1 MRMAQ
6 GDDMVTW
13 IEPHLRQFAGRP
25 AFVFGDAQHSY
36 DELLQAMDS
45 WRGVLQRRR
54 IPPGAVVAVIG
65 DYTLDAV
72 ALLFAL
78 MINGNVVVPLTRET
92 AARHQRCFEL
102 ASVRFF
108 FDVGGGVDSDSVR
121 FGTAAAGRDSPLVD
135 RLREQGEPGV
145 VLFTSGTT
153 GDGKGAVLS
162 VATLLKKFRDLPA
175 AHQRPYRTALFLK
188 LDHIGGLNT
197 LFATLFNGGVAIPQA
212 DRSVLAV
219 CASVERHRVE
229 LLPTTPTFLNMLVF
243 TGQQQLHEL
252 GSLKL
257 VTYGTEPMPA
267 STLSAATAALPGVR
281 FKQTYGSTELGIFST
296 RSESSS
302 SPWLQISTNDAQFK
316 VVNDTLWIRSSGAML
331 GYLNA
336 PHPFDA
342 DGWYDTGDQVLVRGD
357 YIRIL
362 GRKSEVINVGGEK
375 VHPAEIESVLLE
387 MENVREAVVYAKA
400 SPVTGHIVG
409 AVLELDQPE
418 SRVQLQRRVFDHCR
432 ERMQAYKVPKFVTVA
447 DQALLGERLKKTRR
461 VAA

>member
-1 MRMAQ
+1 
-6 GDDMVTW
+6 MVTW
-13 IEPHLRQFAGRP
+13 IEPHLRKFAGRP

-36 DELLQAMDS
+36 DELLQAMCA
-45 WRGVLQRRR
+45 WRDELKRRR

-65 DYTLDAV
+65 DYTLDLV
-72 ALLFAL
+72 ALLL
-78 MINGNVVVPLTRET
+78 SLTLNRNVLVPLTRET
-92 AARHQRCFEL
+92 AAQHGRCFEL
-102 ASVRFF
+102 AAVRFF
-108 FDVGGGVDSDSVR
+108 FDFSGGSAR
-121 FGTAAAGRDSPLVD
+121 FGAASAGLDSPLID
-135 RLREQGEPGV
+135 RLRQQGEPGV

-153 GDGKGAVLS
+153 GDAKGAVLGLS
-162 VATLLKKFRDLPA
+162 TLLAKVRGLPA
-175 AHQRPYRTALFLK
+175 ARQRPYRTALFLK

-197 LFATLFNGGVAIPQA
+197 LFATLFNGGVAIPLG
-212 DRSVLAV
+212 DRSVAAV
-219 CASVERHRVE
+219 CAAVARHRIE
-229 LLPTTPTFLNMLVF
+229 LLPTTPTFLNMLAF
-243 TGQQQLHEL
+243 TGLHRLHEL

-267 STLSAATAALPGVR
+267 STLAAATAALPGVR

-302 SPWLQISTNDAQFK
+302 SPWLQIAPDDAEFK
-316 VVNDTLWIRSSGAML
+316 VVNDTLWLRSDGAML

-342 DGWYDTGDQVLVRGD
+342 DGWYDTGDQVLVRGS

-375 VHPAEIESVLLE
+375 VHPAEVESVLLE
-387 MENVREAVVYAKA
+387 MENVREALVYAKA

-409 AVLELDQPE
+409 AVIELAQPE
-418 SRVQLQRRVFDHCR
+418 SRSQLQRRVFEHCSAR
-432 ERMQAYKVPKFVTVA
+432 LPAYQVPKFVTVA
-447 DQALLGERLKKTRR
+447 EKALLGDRLKKARR

>member
-1 MRMAQ
+1 
-6 GDDMVTW
+6 MVTW
-13 IEPHLRQFAGRP
+13 IEPHLRQFAGRT
-25 AFVFGDAQHSY
+25 AIVVGDAQHSY
-36 DELLQAMDS
+36 DELLQAIGS
-45 WRGVLQRRR
+45 WRGELQRRR

-65 DYTLDAV
+65 DYTLDA
-72 ALLFAL
+72 AAL
-78 MINGNVVVPLTRET
+78 MLSLIINGNVVVPLTRET
-92 AARHQRCFEL
+92 ATRHRRCFEM
-102 ASVRFF
+102 AAVRFF
-108 FDVGGGVDSDSVR
+108 FDVGSGRVQ
-121 FGTAAAGRDSPLVD
+121 FGAASAGRDSPLID
-135 RLREQGEPGV
+135 RLRQQGEAGV

-162 VATLLKKFRDLPA
+162 VPKLLKKFQVLPA
-175 AHQRPYRTALFLK
+175 ARRRPYRTALFLK
-188 LDHIGGLNT
+188 PDHIGGLNT
-197 LFATLFNGGVAIPQA
+197 LFATLFNGGVAIPQGH
-212 DRSVLAV
+212 RSVAAV
-219 CASVERHRVE
+219 CDSVQRHRIE
-229 LLPTTPTFLNMLVF
+229 LLPTTPTFLNMLAF
-243 TGQQQLHEL
+243 AGLQKQHEL

-281 FKQTYGSTELGIFST
+281 FKQTYGSTELGILST

-302 SPWLQISTNDAQFK
+302 SPWLQISTKDAQFK

-362 GRKSEVINVGGEK
+362 GRKSELINVGGEK

-387 MENVREAVVYAKA
+387 MDNVREAVVYAKA

-409 AVLELDQPE
+409 AVLELDLPE
-418 SRVQLQRRVFDHCR
+418 PRIQLQRRVFDHCSG
-432 ERMQAYKVPKFVTVA
+432 RMPAYKVPKFVTVA
-447 DQALLGERLKKTRR
+447 DKALLGDRLKKTRS

>member
-1 MRMAQ
+1 
-6 GDDMVTW
+6 MVTW
-13 IEPHLRQFAGRP
+13 IEPHLRQFGGRP

-45 WRGVLQRRR
+45 WHGELKRRR

-65 DYTLDAV
+65 DYTLDVV
-72 ALLFAL
+72 ALLLSLAL
-78 MINGNVVVPLTRET
+78 NRNVVVPLTRET
-92 AARHQRCFEL
+92 AARHRRFFEL
-102 ASVRFF
+102 AAVRFF
-108 FDVGGGVDSDSVR
+108 FDFSGDSVR
-121 FGTAAAGRDSPLVD
+121 FDTASAGLDSPLIE
-135 RLREQGEPGV
+135 RQRQQGEPGV

-153 GDGKGAVLS
+153 GDAKGAVLGLS
-162 VATLLKKFRDLPA
+162 TLLAKFRGLPA
-175 AHQRPYRTALFLK
+175 ARQRPYRTALFLK

-197 LFATLFNGGVAIPQA
+197 LFATLFNGGVAIPQN
-212 DRSVLAV
+212 DRSAVAV
-219 CASVERHRVE
+219 CDSVQRHRIE
-229 LLPTTPTFLNMLVF
+229 LLPTTPTFLNMLAF
-243 TGQQQLHEL
+243 AGLQKLHAL

-302 SPWLQISTNDAQFK
+302 SPWLQISADDAQFK

-342 DGWYDTGDQVLVRGD
+342 DGWFDTGDQVLVRGD

-362 GRKSEVINVGGEK
+362 GRKSELINVGGEK

-409 AVLELDQPE
+409 AVLELDHPE
-418 SRVQLQRRVFDHCR
+418 SRIQLQRRVFDHCSG
-432 ERMQAYKVPKFVTVA
+432 RMPAYKVPKFVTVA
-447 DQALLGERLKKTRR
+447 DKALLGDRLKKTRS